1 MCKILLSINPEHVDN
16 ILSGKKMYEFRK
28 IQCKEKVD
36 KIVIYSTFP
45 VMKVVGE
52 ADVEDIIV
60 DEPESVWNITS
71 EYSGITKIF
80 FDKYYKNKDKA
91 VAYKL
96 SNVIKYEQPKSLS
109 NYGIKCAPQSFV
121 YI

>member
-1 MCKILLSINPEHVDN
+1 MCRILLSINPEHVDN
-16 ILSGKKMYEFRK
+16 ILTGKKMYEFRK

-52 ADVEDIIV
+52 ADVDDVIV
-60 DEPESVWNITS
+60 DKPESVWNITS
-71 EYSGITKIF
+71 EYSGITKLF

>member
-1 MCKILLSINPEHVDN
+1 MCRILLSINPEHVDN
-16 ILSGKKMYEFRK
+16 ILTGKKKYEFRK

-36 KIVIYSTFP
+36 KILIYSTFP

-52 ADVEDIIV
+52 ADVDDVIV
-60 DEPESVWNITS
+60 DKPESVWNITS
-71 EYSGITKIF
+71 EYSGITKLF
-80 FDKYYKNKDKA
+80 FDRYYKNKDKA

>member
-1 MCKILLSINPEHVDN
+1 MCRILLSINPEHVDN
-16 ILSGKKMYEFRK
+16 ILIGQKLYEFRK

-52 ADVEDIIV
+52 ADVDDVIV
-60 DEPESVWNITS
+60 DKPESVWDITS
-71 EYSGITKIF
+71 EYSGITKLF

>member
-1 MCKILLSINPEHVDN
+1 MCRILLSINPEHVDN
-16 ILSGKKMYEFRK
+16 IKKDKKLYEFRK

-52 ADVEDIIV
+52 ADVDDVIV
-60 DEPESVWNITS
+60 DKPESVWDITS
-71 EYSGITKIF
+71 EYSGITKLF

>member
-1 MCKILLSINPEHVDN
+1 MCRILLSINPEHVDN
-16 ILSGKKMYEFRK
+16 ILTGKKLYEFRK
-28 IQCKEKVD
+28 IQCKEKID

-52 ADVEDIIV
+52 ADVDDVIV
-60 DEPESVWNITS
+60 DKPESVWDITS
-71 EYSGITKIF
+71 EYSGITKLF

>member
-1 MCKILLSINPEHVDN
+1 MCRILLSINPEHVDN
-16 ILSGKKMYEFRK
+16 ILTGKKMYEFRK

-52 ADVEDIIV
+52 ADVDDVIV
-60 DEPESVWNITS
+60 DKPESVWDITS
-71 EYSGITKIF
+71 EYSGITKLF

>member
-1 MCKILLSINPEHVDN
+1 MCRILLSINPEHVDN
-16 ILSGKKMYEFRK
+16 ILTGKKMYEFRK

-52 ADVEDIIV
+52 ADVDNVIV
-60 DEPESVWNITS
+60 DKPESVWDITS
-71 EYSGITKIF
+71 EYSGITKLF
-80 FDKYYKNKDKA
+80 FDRYYKNKDKA

-109 NYGIKCAPQSFV
+109 YYGIKCAPQSFV

>member
-1 MCKILLSINPEHVDN
+1 MCRILLSINPEHVDN
-16 ILSGKKMYEFRK
+16 ILTGKKLYEFRK

-52 ADVEDIIV
+52 ADVDDVIV
-60 DEPESVWNITS
+60 DKPESVWDITS
-71 EYSGITKIF
+71 EYSGITKLF
-80 FDKYYKNKDKA
+80 FDKYYKKKDKA

>member
-1 MCKILLSINPEHVDN
+1 MCRILLSINTEHVDN
-16 ILSGKKMYEFRK
+16 ILTGKKLYEFRK

-52 ADVEDIIV
+52 ADVDDVIV
-60 DEPESVWNITS
+60 DKPESVWDITS
-71 EYSGITKIF
+71 EYSGITKLF

>member
-1 MCKILLSINPEHVDN
+1 MCRILLSINPEHVDN
-16 ILSGKKMYEFRK
+16 ILTGKKKYEFRK

-52 ADVEDIIV
+52 ADVDDVIV
-60 DEPESVWNITS
+60 DKPESVWDITS
-71 EYSGITKIF
+71 EYSGITKLF
-80 FDKYYKNKDKA
+80 FDRYYKNKDKA

>member
-1 MCKILLSINPEHVDN
+1 MCRILLSINPEHVDN
-16 ILSGKKMYEFRK
+16 ILTGKKLYEFRK

-45 VMKVVGE
+45 VMKFVGE
-52 ADVEDIIV
+52 ADVDDVIV
-60 DEPESVWNITS
+60 DKPESVWDITS
-71 EYSGITKIF
+71 EYSGITKLF

>member
-16 ILSGKKMYEFRK
+16 ILTGKKLYEFRK

-52 ADVEDIIV
+52 ADVDDVIV
-60 DEPESVWNITS
+60 DKPESVWDITS
-71 EYSGITKIF
+71 EYSGITKLF

>member
-1 MCKILLSINPEHVDN
+1 MCRILLSINPEHVDN
-16 ILSGKKMYEFRK
+16 ILTGKKLYEFRK

-52 ADVEDIIV
+52 ADVDDVIV
-60 DEPESVWNITS
+60 DKPESVCDITS
-71 EYSGITKIF
+71 EYSGITKLF

>member
-1 MCKILLSINPEHVDN
+1 MCRILLSINPEHVDN
-16 ILSGKKMYEFRK
+16 ILTGKKLYEFRK

-45 VMKVVGE
+45 VMQVVGE
-52 ADVEDIIV
+52 ADVDDVIV
-60 DEPESVWNITS
+60 DKPESVWDITS
-71 EYSGITKIF
+71 EYSGITKLF

>member
-1 MCKILLSINPEHVDN
+1 MCRILLSINPEHVDN
-16 ILSGKKMYEFRK
+16 ILTGKKIYEFRK

-52 ADVEDIIV
+52 ADVDDVIV
-60 DEPESVWNITS
+60 DKPESVWDITS
-71 EYSGITKIF
+71 EYSGITKLF